1 MNKSTMDNE
10 ELYLKFLDIFE
21 RSENKSMDLIK
32 ANLGLT
38 KLVESV
44 KQDSAIQISS
54 YREELHSAKD
64 RIENYETKISDLQ
77 KRCERLQEKY
87 DALHEKYDKMTENMQ
102 RFAEKSFDSKA
113 GSKAEVKISNI

>member
-1 MNKSTMDNE
+1 MDNE

-21 RSENKSMDLIK
+21 RSENKSMELIK
-32 ANLGLT
+32 ANLELT
-38 KLVESV
+38 KLIESV

-64 RIENYETKISDLQ
+64 RIKNYEAIITELQ
-77 KRCERLQEKY
+77 KRCARLQEKY

-102 RFAEKSFDSKA
+102 RFAEKSFESKA
-113 GSKAEVKISNI
+113 GSKAEVKINNR

>member
-1 MNKSTMDNE
+1 MDNE

-21 RSENKSMDLIK
+21 RSENKSMELIK
-32 ANLGLT
+32 ANLELT

-64 RIENYETKISDLQ
+64 RIENYETIITELQ
-77 KRCERLQEKY
+77 KRCARLQEKY
-87 DALHEKYDKMTENMQ
+87 DALNEKYDKMIENMQ

>member
-1 MNKSTMDNE
+1 MNKPTMDNE

-21 RSENKSMDLIK
+21 RSENKSMELIK
-32 ANLGLT
+32 ANLELT
-38 KLVESV
+38 KLIESV

-64 RIENYETKISDLQ
+64 RIKNYEAIITELQ
-77 KRCERLQEKY
+77 KRCARLQDKY

-102 RFAEKSFDSKA
+102 RFAEKSFESKG
-113 GSKAEVKISNI
+113 GSKAEVKINHR